1 MKTRDRRA
9 KQDFRGKQDKKGV
22 KQDISR
28 SAKRQTNSA
37 GVVETA
43 AEARERKKR
52 SGVEAVKLHLQV
64 TGDVGR
70 TSRSATSVSSYNII
84 LNINSPKEVKS

>member
-22 KQDISR
+22 KQEVSR
-28 SAKRQTNSA
+28 SGKRHGNSV
-37 GVVETA
+37 GA
-43 AEARERKKR
+43 AESAAAARERTKR

-64 TGDVGR
+64 TGDPGR
-70 TSRSATSVSSYNII
+70 TSRSATSVSFIYYTP
-84 LNINSPKEVKS
+84 LHR

>member
-22 KQDISR
+22 KQEVSR
-28 SAKRQTNSA
+28 SGKRHGS
-37 GVVETA
+37 TA
-43 AEARERKKR
+43 AAESAAAARERTKR

-64 TGDVGR
+64 TGDPGR
-70 TSRSATSVSSYNII
+70 TSRSATSVSFIYYTP
-84 LNINSPKEVKS
+84 LPR